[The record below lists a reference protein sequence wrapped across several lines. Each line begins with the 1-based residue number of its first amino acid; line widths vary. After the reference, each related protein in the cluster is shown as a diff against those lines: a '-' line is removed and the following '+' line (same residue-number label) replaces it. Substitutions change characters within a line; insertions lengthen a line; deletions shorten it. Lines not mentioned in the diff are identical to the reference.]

1 MSDPVNAALAK
12 KSLDPVKG
20 LLERVAGPLA
30 DEVGESL
37 ALIARPY
44 RLRLSLKMF
53 QKTQR
58 MLSEAGTTPQ
68 AVPPRLFLPMLE
80 AASIEND
87 EDLHTKWSTLL
98 ANAAS
103 SPSKVHPSYIEILKQ
118 LTPDDAR
125 FLDKLYIATNDTR
138 FRRLK
143 GFIGEDEF
151 GIPFQ
156 NIVRLGL
163 VQTTYEVDGMKVR
176 ITGGGDPYVSGDMDE
191 DHWLTDFAV
200 GFIEACRPPK
210 TIKAKNSADSDA
222 PHVPAVLART
232 RCNPS
237 PADNSLAHRTERTR

>member
-1 MSDPVNAALAK
+1 MPDPISAALAK
-12 KSLDPVKG
+12 GSLDPVKG
-20 LLERVAGPLA
+20 LLQRVAGPLA

-44 RLRLSLKMF
+44 RIKLSVRMF

-58 MLSEAGTTPQ
+58 MLSEAGITPQ

-87 EDLHTKWSTLL
+87 EDLHTKWSALL

-103 SPSKVHPSYIEILKQ
+103 SPDRVHPSYIEILKQ

-125 FLDKLYIATNDTR
+125 FLDRLYLETNDKKY
-138 FRRLK
+138 RLLK
-143 GFIGEDEF
+143 NLLGDDQF

-163 VQTTYEVDGMKVR
+163 VQTTYGVDGMKIR
-176 ITGGGDPYVSGDMDE
+176 MTGAGDPFVSGDMDE

-200 GFIEACRPPK
+200 GFIEACRAPK
-210 TIKAKNSADSDA
+210 TIEGEK
-222 PHVPAVLART
+222 
-232 RCNPS
+232 
-237 PADNSLAHRTERTR
+237 

>member
-1 MSDPVNAALAK
+1 MPDPISAALAK
-12 KSLDPVKG
+12 ESLDSVKG
-20 LLERVAGPLA
+20 LLQRVAGPLA

-44 RLRLSLKMF
+44 RIRRSLKMF

-58 MLSEAGTTPQ
+58 MLSEAGIAPQ

-87 EDLHTKWSTLL
+87 EDLHTKWSALL

-103 SPSKVHPSYIEILKQ
+103 FPDKVHPSYIEILKQ

-125 FLDKLYIATNDTR
+125 FLDKLYTATNGQKY
-138 FRRLK
+138 RRLNNLL
-143 GFIGEDEF
+143 GEDQF

-163 VQTTYEVDGMKVR
+163 IQTTYDVDGMKVR
-176 ITGGGDPYVSGDMDE
+176 MTGAGAPFLSGEMDE
-191 DHWLTDFAV
+191 DRWLTDFAV

-210 TIKAKNSADSDA
+210 TIEGEK
-222 PHVPAVLART
+222 
-232 RCNPS
+232 
-237 PADNSLAHRTERTR
+237 